1 MGAMTREQKIKA
13 INAAN
18 ELKRKIADVDRVI
31 HEIATS
37 GFSSATLSAGAG
49 SKSYTRADLNHLRA
63 EREDLIRQYRHTAA
77 RVGGGGLVIGKI
89 RHFWS

>member
-1 MGAMTREQKIKA
+1 MTRTRQIKI

-18 ELKRKIADVDRVI
+18 ELKGRLAALDRVI

-37 GFSSATLSAGAG
+37 GFSGATLSAGAG
-49 SKSYTRADLNHLRA
+49 SKSYTRADLDQLRA
-63 EREDLIRQYRHTAA
+63 EREDLVKQYRHTVRPLTGAP
-77 RVGGGGLVIGKI
+77 LIGKI